1 MGVIGNNVKTYKI
14 DAVSG
19 AAAYIDAGETDGVD
33 IASSIKLITTGS
45 DVHVIIG
52 KGDATVNDFLLQ
64 PNLNLDF
71 DVTQTRVSAIT
82 EGSSSPVY
90 VAVAY

>member
-19 AAAYIDAGETDGVD
+19 SAQDIDGGVTDGID
-33 IASSIKLITTGS
+33 IASSIKLITAGS
-45 DVHVIIG
+45 DVHVVIG
-52 KGDATVNDFLLQ
+52 KGDATVSDYLLMQ
-64 PNLNLDF
+64 NVEVNF

-82 EGSSSPVY
+82 EGSSSAVY
-90 VAVAY
+90 VAITY